1 MIIIIDYGLGN
12 LGSVKNALDKLGV
25 DSMVSKSVKEIEA
38 GSALILPGVGSAT
51 EGMKNLRKSGLDKV
65 ILKQIKL
72 KKPILGICLGM
83 QLLFSLSEE
92 GNTECLNV
100 IEGKVKKFNNN
111 PDIIGTGLKV
121 PQIGWNRVKVQ
132 SSNFKDQN
140 LFNDI
145 PNNSYYYFV
154 HSYYCQ
160 PDKSSIVTGITSYG
174 IDFCSSFQKE
184 NIFGVQFHPEK
195 SGENGLKLLKNFVD
209 IVYANNTGN

>member
-1 MIIIIDYGLGN
+1 MIVIIDYGLGN

-25 DSMVSKSVKEIEA
+25 DSMVSKSVKDIEKA
-38 GSALILPGVGSAT
+38 TGLVLPGVGSAT
-51 EGMKNLRKSGLDKV
+51 EGMKNLRKSGLNKV

-72 KKPILGICLGM
+72 KKSILGICLGM
-83 QLLFSLSEE
+83 QLLFFLSEE

-100 IEGKVKKFNNN
+100 IEGKVKKFNNK
-111 PDIIGTGLKV
+111 LKV
-121 PQIGWNRVKVQ
+121 PQIGWNQVKQ
-132 SSNFKDQN
+132 KPSKLFLSIKDK
-140 LFNDI
+140 
-145 PNNSYYYFV
+145 SYFYFV

-160 PDKSSIVTGITSYG
+160 ASEEKIIRGSTDYG
-174 IDFCSSFQKE
+174 INFTSVIEDK

>member
-1 MIIIIDYGLGN
+1 MIVIIDYGLGN

-25 DSMVSKSVKEIEA
+25 DSMVSKSVKDIEKA
-38 GSALILPGVGSAT
+38 TGLVLPGVGSAT
-51 EGMKNLRKSGLDKV
+51 EGMKNLRKSGLNKV

-83 QLLFSLSEE
+83 QLLFFLSEE

-100 IEGKVKKFNNN
+100 IEGKVKRFNNK
-111 PDIIGTGLKV
+111 LKV
-121 PQIGWNRVKVQ
+121 PQIGWNQVKQ
-132 SSNFKDQN
+132 KPSKLFLSIKDK
-140 LFNDI
+140 
-145 PNNSYYYFV
+145 SYFYFV

-160 PDKSSIVTGITSYG
+160 ASEEKIIIGSTEYG
-174 IDFCSSFQKE
+174 INFTSAIEDK

-195 SGENGLKLLKNFVD
+195 SGENGLKLLKNFAD

>member
-1 MIIIIDYGLGN
+1 MIVIIDYGLGN

-25 DSMVSKSVKEIEA
+25 DSMVSKSVKDIEKA
-38 GSALILPGVGSAT
+38 TGLVLPGVGSAT
-51 EGMKNLRKSGLDKV
+51 EGMKNLRKSGLNKV

-83 QLLFSLSEE
+83 QLLFFLSEE

-100 IEGKVKKFNNN
+100 IEGKVKRFNNK
-111 PDIIGTGLKV
+111 LKV
-121 PQIGWNRVKVQ
+121 PQIGWNQVKQ
-132 SSNFKDQN
+132 KPSKLFLGIKDK
-140 LFNDI
+140 
-145 PNNSYYYFV
+145 SYFYFV

-160 PDKSSIVTGITSYG
+160 ASEEKIIIGSTEYG
-174 IDFCSSFQKE
+174 INFTSAIEDK

>member
-1 MIIIIDYGLGN
+1 MIVIIDYGLGN

-25 DSMVSKSVKEIEA
+25 DSMVSKSVKDIEKA
-38 GSALILPGVGSAT
+38 TGLVLPGVGSAT
-51 EGMKNLRKSGLDKV
+51 EGMKNLRKSGLNKV

-83 QLLFSLSEE
+83 QLLFFLSEE

-100 IEGKVKKFNNN
+100 IEGKVKRFNNK
-111 PDIIGTGLKV
+111 LKV
-121 PQIGWNRVKVQ
+121 PQIGWNQVKQ
-132 SSNFKDQN
+132 KPSKLFLGIKDK
-140 LFNDI
+140 
-145 PNNSYYYFV
+145 SYFYFV

-160 PDKSSIVTGITSYG
+160 ASEEKIIRGSTDYG
-174 IDFCSSFQKE
+174 INFTSVIEDK